1 VDVYFFDS
9 SALVKR
15 YAQETGTAW
24 AQTVTVRNYVFLAR
38 ITQVEVIAAI
48 ERRKRTGT
56 LAAADATAAIASFR
70 THLSTEY
77 AMVDISKPLLNQAAD
92 LAEMHGLRAY
102 DAVQLAAA
110 LQVEGERRAFK
121 MSGLILVSADLALN
135 AAAAAE
141 GLAVEDPNNH

>member
-1 VDVYFFDS
+1 MAVYFFDS

-24 AQTVTVRNYVFLAR
+24 AQMIAARNYVFLAR

-56 LAAADATAAIASFR
+56 LAASDAAAAIANFR
-70 THLSTEY
+70 AHLATEY

-92 LAEMHGLRAY
+92 LTEIHGLRAY

-110 LQVEGERRAFK
+110 LQVETERLALNMPR
-121 MSGLILVSADLALN
+121 LILVSADLALN

-141 GLAVEDPNNH
+141 GLAIEDPNTH

>member
-1 VDVYFFDS
+1 VAAYFFDS

-24 AQTVTVRNYVFLAR
+24 VQTIAARNYFFLAR

-56 LAAADATAAIASFR
+56 LTPADASAAIASFR
-70 THLSTEY
+70 AHLSTEY
-77 AMVDISKPLLNQAAD
+77 AMVDISRPLLTQAAD
-92 LAEMHGLRAY
+92 LAETHGLRAY

-110 LQVEGERRAFK
+110 LQVENERRAFGI
-121 MSGLILVSADLALN
+121 SGMILVSADHDLN
-135 AAAAAE
+135 AAALAE
-141 GLAVEDPNNH
+141 GMTVEDPNTH

>member
-1 VDVYFFDS
+1 MAVYFFDS

-24 AQTVTVRNYVFLAR
+24 AQMIAARNYVFLAR

-48 ERRKRTGT
+48 ERRKRIGT
-56 LAAADATAAIASFR
+56 LAASDAAAAIANFR
-70 THLSTEY
+70 AHLSTEY

-92 LAEMHGLRAY
+92 LTEIHGLRAY

-110 LQVEGERRAFK
+110 SPPSLLRVPG
-121 MSGLILVSADLALN
+121 
-135 AAAAAE
+135 AAASRSPARHLTSVRPA
-141 GLAVEDPNNH
+141 GASRQCAGRCLGRR